1 MGILTRKNRKMSK
14 KAILAAKKVAG
25 RGVIL
30 EKSLIEVQNE
40 YGKLAA
46 APISLE
52 TTLEG
57 LVSGQ
62 LSVNS
67 RKAYG
72 QDARQFLG
80 WLAQHELTLS
90 TLTQSDL
97 AQYRRHLSDHF
108 APTSAAR
115 KLVVARRLLEEAVER
130 GLISHNP
137 AQRLKGIETQQE
149 TTHTALTKNQARQ
162 LLEAVDTATLQGK
175 RDYALLLLLLKTGI
189 RRGECAS
196 LKMGDLEEEQ
206 GHNVAVLRH
215 TKGNKR
221 RKVKLAVEVRRAI
234 EDYVTAAR
242 LQERGNEAPLFVQ
255 FRRGDHPQ
263 GEEGVSDQLI
273 QRVVE
278 KYTEKA
284 KLEVKLTPHGL
295 RATFVTL
302 ALEGGAKLQQ
312 VQYAVGHADPRTTE
326 RYQKRKL
333 NLDDAATDYVKF

>member
-1 MGILTRKNRKMSK
+1 MS
-14 KAILAAKKVAG
+14 
-25 RGVIL
+25 
-30 EKSLIEVQNE
+30 SEVTENNLQDVENSVV
-40 YGKLAA
+40 
-46 APISLE
+46 APISAGATDLK

-62 LSVNS
+62 LAANTRRAYQRDAAQFVEWLINHKLALVN
-67 RKAYG
+67 
-72 QDARQFLG
+72 
-80 WLAQHELTLS
+80 
-90 TLTQSDL
+90 LTQTDL
-97 AQYRRHLSDHF
+97 LQYRRYLADNF
-108 APTSAAR
+108 APNSAAR
-115 KLVVARRLLEEAVER
+115 KLVVARRLLEEAVVR

-137 AQRLKGIETQQE
+137 AQRVHGIETEQE
-149 TTHTALTKNQARQ
+149 TTHPALTKKQARL
-162 LLEAVDTATLQGK
+162 LLEAVDVTNCQGK
-175 RDYALLLLLLKTGI
+175 RDYAMLLLLLKTGI
-189 RRGECAS
+189 RRSECAT
-196 LKMGDLEEEQ
+196 LQLADLHEEQ
-206 GHNVAVLRH
+206 GHSVALLRQ

-234 EDYVTAAR
+234 DDYLVAAGR
-242 LQERGNEAPLFVQ
+242 TDLASDAPLFVQ

-263 GEEGVSDQLI
+263 LEGVSSHLI

-278 KYTEKA
+278 KYTTLA
-284 KLEVKLTPHGL
+284 GLDLKLTPHGL